1 MNLINDDEIK
11 FIWSGADSFVY
22 VLWENKRVLKV
33 YTSLSIPTVKRYHAA
48 QKKAAELVQ
57 SELAWEIWFR
67 GNFWWRVIRRINL
80 RILELTQEMVFPL
93 SEDLFQRIKLWWDL
107 LYTGVTASNIP
118 YVWWK
123 TLASYGENPRT
134 VKDLLDTIDTELLE
148 LGIPLGWAN
157 WYDWL
162 HPINIKVFPENGDS
176 ISVVITDI
184 GASVLWV
191 ISQNNAIQ

>member
-1 MNLINDDEIK
+1 MQ
-11 FIWSGADSFVY
+11 
-22 VLWENKRVLKV
+22 LK
-33 YTSLSIPTVKRYHAA
+33 
-48 QKKAAELVQ
+48 KKAAELVQ
-57 SELAWEIWFR
+57 SELAGEIGFR
-67 GNFWWRVIRRINL
+67 GNFGGRVIRRINL

-93 SEDLFQRIKLWWDL
+93 SEDLFQRIKLGGDL

-118 YVWWK
+118 YVGGK

-148 LGIPLGWAN
+148 LGIPLGGAN
-157 WYDWL
+157 GYDGL

-184 GASVLWV
+184 GASVLGV